1 MKIFFG
7 IFLLLIAFAMGAS
20 WGDMRSERI
29 IKRLEFQNRMLK
41 MDVHNLEET
50 LMEIR
55 RKENGRNPFLIEV
68 SFLREGRWLNSH
80 PDEVAIPS

>member
-1 MKIFFG
+1 MNLTNLMEFEKELAMKIFFG
-7 IFLLLIAFAMGAS
+7 IVLLLIAFAMGAS

-55 RKENGRNPFLIEV
+55 RKENEDN
-68 SFLREGRWLNSH
+68 
-80 PDEVAIPS
+80 

>member
-29 IKRLEFQNRMLK
+29 IKRLGFQNRMLK

-55 RKENGRNPFLIEV
+55 RKENESKN
-68 SFLREGRWLNSH
+68 
-80 PDEVAIPS
+80 

>member
-7 IFLLLIAFAMGAS
+7 IFLLLIAFAMGAE
-20 WGDMRSERI
+20 MI

-50 LMEIR
+50 LREIR
-55 RKENGRNPFLIEV
+55 RKENESKN
-68 SFLREGRWLNSH
+68 
-80 PDEVAIPS
+80 

>member
-7 IFLLLIAFAMGAS
+7 IVLLLIAFAMGAS

-50 LMEIR
+50 LKEK
-55 RKENGRNPFLIEV
+55 RK
-68 SFLREGRWLNSH
+68 
-80 PDEVAIPS
+80 

>member
-1 MKIFFG
+1 MKI
-7 IFLLLIAFAMGAS
+7 IIILVLLLVAFAIGAS

-50 LMEIR
+50 LREIR
-55 RKENGRNPFLIEV
+55 RKENEDN
-68 SFLREGRWLNSH
+68 
-80 PDEVAIPS
+80 

>member
-29 IKRLEFQNRMLK
+29 IKRLGFQNRMLK

-50 LMEIR
+50 LREIR
-55 RKENGRNPFLIEV
+55 RKENESKN
-68 SFLREGRWLNSH
+68 
-80 PDEVAIPS
+80 

>member
-29 IKRLEFQNRMLK
+29 IKRLGSQNRMLK

-50 LMEIR
+50 LRGNKEK
-55 RKENGRNPFLIEV
+55 RK
-68 SFLREGRWLNSH
+68 
-80 PDEVAIPS
+80 